1 MSRLTTPPSVT
12 VIIPTFNWSGVL
24 PYCVGSVLRQTFQDF
39 EVLVIGDGCTDDS
52 ETVINM
58 IGDARVRWFNLPENT
73 GHQSGPNNEGLRQAR
88 GEFIAYLGHD
98 DLWLPHHL
106 ACLVA
111 ALATGADVAYALTL
125 MVGPGGCDT
134 GPAPRRQSYQPGM
147 WIPPTG
153 LMHRRRVTDDVGGW
167 RQHRELK
174 VDPEVDLWR
183 RAHAAGHRFV
193 FVPRLTAV
201 KFPAARRRDIYK
213 SRPHDE
219 QAAWLQ
225 RIEAEGEFEVVELA
239 KMLGAATQAQL
250 LWGEAAY
257 SDLVRGVFRETAR
270 RVRRLLLMRKGEHVE
285 AHRQFKGLE
294 PRLEVR
300 K

>member
-1 MSRLTTPPSVT
+1 
-12 VIIPTFNWSGVL
+12 
-24 PYCVGSVLRQTFQDF
+24 
-39 EVLVIGDGCTDDS
+39 
-52 ETVINM
+52 
-58 IGDARVRWFNLPENT
+58 
-73 GHQSGPNNEGLRQAR
+73 
-88 GEFIAYLGHD
+88 
-98 DLWLPHHL
+98 
-106 ACLVA
+106 
-111 ALATGADVAYALTL
+111 

-134 GPAPRRQSYQPGM
+134 GPAPRRQSYQSGM

-167 RQHRELK
+167 RHHRELK

-183 RAHAAGHRFV
+183 RAHAAGHRFA

-225 RIEAEGEFEVVELA
+225 RIEAEGELEVVELV

-285 AHRQFKGLE
+285 AHRQFKGLD